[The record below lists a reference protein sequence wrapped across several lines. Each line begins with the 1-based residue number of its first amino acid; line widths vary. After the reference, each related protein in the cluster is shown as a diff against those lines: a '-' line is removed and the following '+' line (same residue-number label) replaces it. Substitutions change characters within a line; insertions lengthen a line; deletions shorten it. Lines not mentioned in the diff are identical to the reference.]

1 MPVTSIVVPSN
12 IRPRVG
18 GSAQKSKRVASNRV
32 VDTSI
37 IGQHE
42 YIVVTKA
49 QLVALNVLR
58 GKTGKKMPAEHKIEK
73 SGQVGVDSHVDEYVC
88 IIFFG
93 ADKLCNETDASLR
106 DACADSARECK
117 DLCEPEK
124 IKAIL
129 SKLNGD
135 YNVKATK
142 DGCTGHCLLLRVDD
156 ESRRRMQ
163 EESQDFVLRFIDA
176 TNASMS
182 GTSRAVAYH
191 LKTFAFGDGIRPGF
205 SLNDSPSD
213 AKEKQKA
220 LERGLQHTA
229 ERTEP
234 AQYENHTELC
244 FSLAETAKTLS
255 LGPTMRRLSEAD
267 NVAAALRAMA
277 TGDAPVFTADDLDES
292 SDTRNRLLLD
302 EAADE
307 LGIEDDA
314 GLTFGS
320 SFEEEKRGFKG
331 NCRTGAHPGP
341 IIARGGPALRL
352 GCACEGCKAPD
363 NKSCTDEC
371 VECAEGAPGSAE
383 ASSQMEVDTES
394 YLGRIYKELCEQ
406 CPGVIDGMRDEF
418 LNKKA
423 ENSSG
428 DAEPDADLEDSDEL
442 EHKSR
447 NSHDVATAFDAV
459 VAQARAYAKLKRDNA
474 TVPDG
479 HHPVCLIKM
488 IATMLRMGLECELT
502 RRMVC
507 CSNIECLERM
517 GMRNPGWHTRF
528 QCCQHARAI
537 LAERNLIPETQKTLY
552 TLCNG
557 SKRHGQSAGL
567 LENVKA
573 LRYFTKHLKLGEGA
587 SYRLSDADVDALISY
602 LNVYAQ
608 WTQEQEKKSATVALK
623 MANSAHIH
631 NLPLSNPQDMVDSVH
646 DATFHYLARV
656 VGPWIKDSQKEYIDT
671 PEGRDAHTTTLQKML
686 DSAHPVA
693 FDMTFIA
700 MKLQQ
705 IDEIGVHGY
714 KLDGTPAHP
723 QKWWHNRKQG
733 NTYDPNPDG
742 SLTPGETEL
751 EPQLHPQQ
759 RFMFD
764 GGVIMTFNEFVN
776 DQLKYDSS
784 LVQNYTPLE
793 KHEHDRKL
801 QHGKLSLMLQ
811 NGHTRGGVWKDTMT
825 SDDFVAGYLKMT
837 KPCGGTAEASFE
849 YIREGNVDNRSDLQS
864 VVRSICKGSLQS
876 QKWIAQQLRRVQ
888 TDGMSGSRREV
899 THCRVSI
906 PSTGL
911 FVFDGINMLD
921 KNVHTKRRMMHALQ
935 AFGAK
940 SFTQFD
946 AAVQDI
952 NAKLNRQKNIAKGIE
967 AHPLSLW
974 SFVCN
979 MHSGKPKKQTFRDST
994 NSFATDVAF
1003 DMAQQIRISLREN
1016 VNVCIADEL
1025 EDSLEDDREASC
1037 NQLLEVNRRTWKVLA
1052 EVNSCIL
1059 RKCDVVR
1066 EGFRS
1071 ARAQM
1076 AKQVE
1081 AASRD
1086 LDSVEAD
1093 ELVISVMEPF
1103 CENQVEQCK
1112 AAEHVVLTDM
1122 HGPQWRADAVKSA
1135 LNASRAVLAARSS
1148 VTNSTVIH
1156 RVADAMTED
1165 LSKPAKLGGLR
1176 CLRGKDVCAVLSKR
1190 EPLNPNEP
1198 NSPLVSVPFN
1208 AALALK
1214 TLSDYE
1220 EADEDAKGA
1229 MWEKREQALNDILH
1243 NTDVSFEDP
1252 NEYANAYDGVMR
1264 DAPAWEPCAVLL
1276 MNVYD
1281 VAVKVTKEIIENND
1295 SLRNSKPSRNVR
1307 NYERHAQGLINAM
1320 RIAPVYADSLLKFY
1334 PTGNLG
1340 IKTRDLTDHN
1350 QGGVNMKLLL
1360 EKANKLME
1368 RSPELT
1374 YDQCFDQLKNSCKG
1388 HRPLYGS
1395 RALFDNSRLEPT
1407 GAVYAQT
1414 GTNPREEA
1422 EPTITLAGRGM
1433 HSAHA
1438 RATVLK
1444 PPVDHVY
1451 GKVGDYTF
1459 RVPGRAGPAAVVPFE
1474 DEFKNEYD
1482 YIVPMSRAV
1491 KALEE
1496 LIADGYDHSWFAEIV
1511 ERADKYTCWTPL
1523 AKPGEGSEITK
1534 LRERKLRELRNAL
1547 EGVAN
1552 WFHQHEHNLPLDI
1565 QPESDDEAQL
1575 LELWENLSL
1584 ILEAY
1589 NPFCTP
1595 NMARE
1600 VFTWHPHTCIAI
1612 GDELV
1617 PNTDGALGGLRK
1629 PLASPWTL
1637 PTIRDDVAWAMRLAP
1652 AARKIA
1658 AFVDNV
1664 THAVESQKRI
1674 KQRERQRDE
1683 RQEEQLTDA
1692 AKAATAERVAKV
1704 DALHKDAIDRAV
1716 AQLTELKLDTPDRK
1730 GVANAAALGAYHEC
1744 MSRDAQRQRLFLRYG
1759 GTDEDSRVM
1768 VGPYAGFTKRAVGE
1782 MQQLV
1787 PAGNDI
1793 QSIFHPYPFGQSK
1806 WERASTMELVKLDY
1820 ARSRIALAIRRREQ
1834 HLLAYDFEQA
1844 KLTGTAMESHV
1855 KAHKEIQ
1862 ERRRRRDEA
1871 ARRMQDNFNLS
1882 RATAINNGGV
1892 SKDPKILKRHT
1903 NANAK
1908 RTENEN
1914 NLQILKQSA
1923 RLYPNNDEIQ
1933 REIADLESV
1942 IDGASMPKNFESF
1955 VGKEVPVRYIAAI
1968 REERIA
1974 ADAVTTEHKRFEWPI
1989 SDLVQNIG
1997 DLNPEVRRTLQREL
2011 DRVKAGSEGCITFR
2025 KEHKLV
2031 CMKASENRKRQAET
2045 AYNDQVQKVRTFLD
2059 ASSNELTA
2067 EAAANRR
2074 DLDPVGKRQKTHSD
2088 PSFEEFLDARMGGS
2102 ARVYSTDFQD
2112 RAHWLAIG
2120 DNQSVAS
2127 EYARSIAERQLDEW
2141 ERARNESARRTY
2153 EILQQQVHAFHG
2165 ADAEDDEGKERWRK
2179 YEQLLEVKSHEN
2191 RK

>member
-1 MPVTSIVVPSN
+1 MPAGSIVVPSN
-12 IRPRVG
+12 IRSRVG
-18 GSAQKSKRVASNRV
+18 GSVQKSKRVASNSV
-32 VDTSI
+32 VDTFTM
-37 IGQHE
+37 GQEE
-42 YIVVTKA
+42 YIVVSKA
-49 QLVALNVLR
+49 QLVALNLLR

-73 SGQVGVDSHVDEYVC
+73 AGHDVVDSHVDEHVC
-88 IIFFG
+88 TIFFG
-93 ADKLCNETDASLR
+93 ADKLCNETDERIR
-106 DACADSARECK
+106 DVCEASARECK
-117 DLCEPEK
+117 EPCEPGK
-124 IKAIL
+124 VKAIL

-135 YNVKATK
+135 YDVKATK
-142 DGCTGHCLLLRVDD
+142 DGSTGHCLLLRVDP
-156 ESRRRMQ
+156 ESRTRMK
-163 EESQDFVLRFIDA
+163 EESQDFVLRFIDTA
-176 TNASMS
+176 NASMS

-205 SLNDSPSD
+205 SLDDSPSV
-213 AKEKQKA
+213 AKERQTT
-220 LERGLQHTA
+220 LERGLRRAA

-234 AQYENHTELC
+234 AQFETHTELC
-244 FSLAETAKTLS
+244 FSLAESAKALS
-255 LGPTMRRLSEAD
+255 LGPAMRRISDAD
-267 NVAAALRAMA
+267 SAVSSLRAMA
-277 TGDAPVFTADDLDES
+277 NGDAPVFTVDDLDES
-292 SDTRNRLLLD
+292 SDIRNQRFLD
-302 EAADE
+302 EATTE
-307 LGIEDDA
+307 LELEDDS

-320 SFEEEKRGFKG
+320 SFEDEKRGFRG
-331 NCRTGAHPGP
+331 SLSTGAKPST
-341 IIARGGPALRL
+341 IIARGGPALEL
-352 GCACEGCKAPD
+352 GCSCHGCKAPD

-371 VECAEGAPGSAE
+371 VEEAPNSAE
-383 ASSQMEVDTES
+383 ASSQMEVDAES
-394 YLGRIYKELCEQ
+394 YLSRIYKELCEE
-406 CPGVIDGMRDEF
+406 CPGVIDEMRDEF
-418 LNKKA
+418 MPKKP
-423 ENSSG
+423 ESGSG
-428 DAEPDADLEDSDEL
+428 DAEPDAEPDESDEL

-447 NSHDVATAFDAV
+447 NSHDVATAFDAA

-517 GMRNPGWHTRF
+517 GMRSPGWHTRF

-537 LAERNLIPETQKTLY
+537 LAERKLIPETQKTLY

-573 LRYFTKHLKLGEGA
+573 LRHFTKHLKLGEGA
-587 SYRLSDADVDALISY
+587 SYRLSDADVDALIAY

-623 MANSAHIH
+623 MANSVHVH
-631 NLPLSNPQDMVDSVH
+631 NLPISNPQDMVDSVH
-646 DATFHYLARV
+646 DATFNYLARV
-656 VGPWIKDSQKEYIDT
+656 VSPWIKDTQREYIDT
-671 PEGRDAHTTTLQKML
+671 AKGRDAHATTLQKML

-705 IDEIGVHGY
+705 VDEIGVHGY

-733 NTYDPNPDG
+733 NTYNPTPDG
-742 SLTPGETEL
+742 SLTPGTTEMV
-751 EPQLHPQQ
+751 PQLHPEQN
-759 RFMFD
+759 FLFD
-764 GGVIMTFNEFVN
+764 GDVIMTFNEYVT

-784 LVQNYTPLE
+784 LVQNYTELE

-811 NGHTRGGVWKDTMT
+811 HGHTRGGVFKDTMT
-825 SDDFVAGYLKMT
+825 SDDFVAGYLKTT
-837 KPCGGTAEASFE
+837 KPCGGTSEACFE
-849 YIREGNVDNRSDLQS
+849 YIREGSADNRSDLQS

-899 THCRVSI
+899 THCRVPI

-921 KNVHTKRRMMHALQ
+921 KNVHPKRRMMHALQ

-940 SFTQFD
+940 SFAQFD
-946 AAVQDI
+946 AAVADI
-952 NAKLNRQKNIAKGIE
+952 NAKLKRQKDIAKGIE
-967 AHPLSLW
+967 AHPLSNW

-979 MHSGKPKKQTFRDST
+979 MHSGKPRKQTFRDST

-1025 EDSLEDDREASC
+1025 EEPPEEGLEASC
-1037 NQLLEVNRRTWKVLA
+1037 NQLLEANRRTWNVLA
-1052 EVNSCIL
+1052 HVNSSVL
-1059 RKCDVVR
+1059 RQCDVIR
-1066 EGFRS
+1066 ERFRTE
-1071 ARAQM
+1071 RAQK

-1081 AASRD
+1081 AAAQA
-1086 LDSVEAD
+1086 LDSIEAE

-1103 CENQVEQCK
+1103 CELQVEQCK
-1112 AAEHVVLTDM
+1112 RQEFNALCDTK
-1122 HGPQWRADAVKSA
+1122 GPQCRADAVTSA
-1135 LNASRAVLAARSS
+1135 LKASRAVLAARSS
-1148 VTNSTVIH
+1148 ATNSTVIH
-1156 RVADAMTED
+1156 RVADAITED

-1220 EADEDAKGA
+1220 AADEDAKGA
-1229 MWEKREQALNDILH
+1229 MWEKREQALNDILY
-1243 NTDVSFEDP
+1243 NTDVRFEDP

-1264 DAPAWEPCAVLL
+1264 DAPAWEPCSVIL

-1295 SLRNSKPSRNVR
+1295 SLRNSKPLRNVR

-1340 IKTRDLTDHN
+1340 IKTRDLTNHN
-1350 QGGVNMKLLL
+1350 QGGVNMKLLIT
-1360 EKANKLME
+1360 KANELME
-1368 RSPELT
+1368 KSPELT
-1374 YDQCFDQLKNSCKG
+1374 FAQCQNELKDSCKG

-1395 RALFDNSRLEPT
+1395 RMLFDNSRLEPA

-1414 GTNPREEA
+1414 GTNPRDDS
-1422 EPTITLAGRGM
+1422 EPTITLSGRGM
-1433 HSAHA
+1433 HSAYA

-1444 PPVDHVY
+1444 TPVNHVY
-1451 GKVGDYTF
+1451 GGVGEFIF
-1459 RVPGRAGPAAVVPFE
+1459 RVPGRTGPAAVVPSE
-1474 DEFKNEYD
+1474 DALKNEYE

-1491 KALEE
+1491 KALED
-1496 LIADGYDHSWFAEIV
+1496 LIADGYNHAWFAEIV

-1547 EGVAN
+1547 EGVVD
-1552 WFHQHEHNLPLDI
+1552 WLHQHEDNLPLDI
-1565 QPESDDEAQL
+1565 QPESNDEAQL

-1584 ILEAY
+1584 VLEAY

-1595 NMARE
+1595 NMTRE
-1600 VFTWHPHTCIAI
+1600 VFTWHPHTYIAI
-1612 GDELV
+1612 GDDLV
-1617 PNTDGALGGLRK
+1617 PNEGGALGGLRK

-1658 AFVDNV
+1658 TFVDNV
-1664 THAVESQKRI
+1664 MHAVESQKRI

-1683 RQEEQLTDA
+1683 RQQEQLTDA
-1692 AKAATAERVAKV
+1692 AQAATAKRLVEVAE
-1704 DALHKDAIDRAV
+1704 LHQHAIDVAV
-1716 AQLTELKLDTPDRK
+1716 AQLTELKLDTPYRMDMFS
-1730 GVANAAALGAYHEC
+1730 GMVGTLGAYREC
-1744 MSRDAQRQRLFLRYG
+1744 MSRDVQRNRLFRYG
-1759 GTDEDSRVM
+1759 GSGEDSRVM
-1768 VGPYAGFTKRAVGE
+1768 VGPYAGFTNRDVDE
-1782 MQQLV
+1782 MKQLV
-1787 PAGNDI
+1787 PANGDI
-1793 QSIFHPYPFGQSK
+1793 QSIFHPYAFGESK
-1806 WERASTMELVKLDY
+1806 WERASTMELMKLDY
-1820 ARSRIALAIRRREQ
+1820 ARSRIALAIRRRER
-1834 HLLAYDFEQA
+1834 HMLAYDFEQA
-1844 KLTGTAMESHV
+1844 KLTGSPMESHV
-1855 KAHKEIQ
+1855 KAHKEFQ

-1882 RATAINNGGV
+1882 RATATNNGGF

-1903 NANAK
+1903 NANTK

-1923 RLYPNNDEIQ
+1923 VLNPDDDEIQ

-1968 REERIA
+1968 REGRIA
-1974 ADAVTTEHKRFEWPI
+1974 VATVTKVHERFEWPI

-1997 DLNPEVRRTLQREL
+1997 DLRAEVQRGLQREL
-2011 DRVKAGSEGCITFR
+2011 DRVEAGAEGCITFR
-2025 KEHKLV
+2025 KEHQGV
-2031 CMKASENRKRQAET
+2031 CIKASEDRKRRAET

-2074 DLDPVGKRQKTHSD
+2074 DLDPVGKRQKTHNE
-2088 PSFEEFLDARMGGS
+2088 PSFEEFLDDRMGGS

-2112 RAHWLAIG
+2112 RAHWLAIS

-2127 EYARSIAERQLDEW
+2127 EYARSIAERQLGEW

-2165 ADAEDDEGKERWRK
+2165 ADAEDDDGKERWRA